1 MNSKLKILIADDH
14 PLLRKGLAELINKYS
29 DGFEV
34 ISEAE
39 NGEEALKKTVMQ
51 NPDIIILDIEMPVK
65 DGFQVIRELKEK
77 KNKAE
82 IIILTAHKEEQYFNK
97 AMDLGVIAFVDKES
111 ALDEICDCLEMA
123 SKGSYYISPQF
134 SSYLVKRLKKR
145 DEFRSAKPSVED
157 LTPTER
163 KVLKFISE
171 SKTSKEIADILF
183 ISDQTVNKHRSNI
196 SEKLDLHGTHSLIK
210 FAIENKDLL

>member
-1 MNSKLKILIADDH
+1 MNRKLKILIADDH

-39 NGEEALKKTVMQ
+39 NGEEALKKTAIQ

-77 KNKAE
+77 KNKTE
-82 IIILTAHKEEQYFNK
+82 IIILTAHKEEHYFNK

-111 ALDEICDCLEMA
+111 ALDEICDCLEMT

-145 DEFRSAKPSVED
+145 DEFRSAKPSVKD